1 MRKPVGAVNQKKA
14 VLNKE
19 RLRITEGVC
28 MRDDPNDT
36 QIAILTHELIQ
47 PFEGGNSSRGDI
59 FINLGLVYGGNDTM
73 VNGDTNNLG
82 GRRRSQ
88 FLPDI

>member
-1 MRKPVGAVNQKKA
+1 
-14 VLNKE
+14 
-19 RLRITEGVC
+19 

-36 QIAILTHELIQ
+36 QIPVLTHELIQ
-47 PFEGGNSSRGDI
+47 RFEGRNFSRDDI

-73 VNGDTNNLG
+73 INSDTNYLG

>member
-1 MRKPVGAVNQKKA
+1 
-14 VLNKE
+14 
-19 RLRITEGVC
+19 

-36 QIAILTHELIQ
+36 QIPVLKHELIQ
-47 PFEGGNSSRGDI
+47 RFEGRNFSRDDI

-73 VNGDTNNLG
+73 VNSDTNYLG

>member
-1 MRKPVGAVNQKKA
+1 
-14 VLNKE
+14 
-19 RLRITEGVC
+19 

-73 VNGDTNNLG
+73 VNGDTNNLS
-82 GRRRSQ
+82 GRRCSQ

>member
-19 RLRITEGVC
+19 RLKITEGVC

-36 QIAILTHELIQ
+36 QIVILTHELIQ
-47 PFEGGNSSRGDI
+47 RFEGANSSRDDV
-59 FINLGLVYGGNDTM
+59 FISLGFIY
-73 VNGDTNNLG
+73 
-82 GRRRSQ
+82 
-88 FLPDI
+88 

>member
-1 MRKPVGAVNQKKA
+1 
-14 VLNKE
+14 
-19 RLRITEGVC
+19 

-36 QIAILTHELIQ
+36 QIPVLTHELIQ
-47 PFEGGNSSRGDI
+47 RFEGRNFSRDDI
-59 FINLGLVYGGNDTM
+59 FINLGLVYGGNDAM
-73 VNGDTNNLG
+73 VNSDTNYLG

>member
-1 MRKPVGAVNQKKA
+1 MRKPIRAVTQKKA
-14 VLNKE
+14 VLNKGW
-19 RLRITEGVC
+19 LRITEGVC

-36 QIAILTHELIQ
+36 QIPVLTHELIQ
-47 PFEGGNSSRGDI
+47 RFESRNFSRDDI

-73 VNGDTNNLG
+73 VNSDTNYLG

>member
-1 MRKPVGAVNQKKA
+1 
-14 VLNKE
+14 
-19 RLRITEGVC
+19 

-36 QIAILTHELIQ
+36 QIPVLTHELIQ
-47 PFEGGNSSRGDI
+47 RFEGRNFSRDDI

-73 VNGDTNNLG
+73 VNGDTNNLC

>member
-1 MRKPVGAVNQKKA
+1 MRV
-14 VLNKE
+14 
-19 RLRITEGVC
+19 
-28 MRDDPNDT
+28 DPNDT
-36 QIAILTHELIQ
+36 QIPVLTHELIQ
-47 PFEGGNSSRGDI
+47 RFEGRNFSRDDI

-73 VNGDTNNLG
+73 VNSDTNYLG